1 MKDLFNKSNF
11 VHSEF
16 DKVQKRQ
23 SLIVGILIIIFFIA
37 SAFAFV
43 NMLYAFVD
51 AIGSIVSGS
60 IDVAIID
67 LLRSVPL
74 FLVFFMC
81 LWTLLL
87 LQSTFRRVNDEK
99 WHKSLF
105 KDAICLIAFGAIN
118 ILYIIIGLMIGKY
131 SSIVEGSPS
140 RLYPLDTFLL
150 SFLFIAVGVVVIL
163 YVKKFEKNL
172 PYVVP
177 TRGEIVTKARGL
189 YCTFVTFWLLISL
202 FGFATGLYSL
212 FIYDFKH
219 GYAFYGIAT
228 ILIYCLSPILLGA
241 WEFFYNELKEEK
253 KKQYLL
259 PLSIVSLSVSL
270 LFTILYMV
278 SLSISLDA
286 PSNAGFG
293 MFPIAFAASVNIA
306 TLIVVFAPLI
316 VSITALIKGILKR
329 KQ

>member
-43 NMLYAFVD
+43 NMLYASVD

-118 ILYIIIGLMIGKY
+118 ILYIIIGLIIGKY